1 MKNFYI
7 TTPIYYVNG
16 DPHIGT
22 AYTTI
27 AADVM
32 ARYRKSMGDNVYF
45 LTGTDEHGQKVEQA
59 AKDRGLTPQE
69 WVDSMEVR
77 FREMWSLLDIEYTDY
92 IRTTEERHKKAV
104 AKILKTVNEKGDI
117 YKGDYEGKYCIS
129 CETFYPENQ
138 LNGGD
143 SCPDCGKNLSLVK
156 EESYFFKMSKYA
168 DALLK
173 HIDENP
179 DFILPRSRRNEVIA
193 FIKQGLQDLSMS
205 RNTFSWGIPI
215 DFARDILLMCGSM
228 P

>member
-92 IRTTEERHKKAV
+92 IRTTEDRHKKAV

-138 LNGGD
+138 LNGED

-156 EESYFFKMSKYA
+156 EESYF
-168 DALLK
+168 LK
-173 HIDENP
+173 C
-179 DFILPRSRRNEVIA
+179 
-193 FIKQGLQDLSMS
+193 LSMPMH
-205 RNTFSWGIPI
+205 F
-215 DFARDILLMCGSM
+215 
-228 P
+228 

>member
-92 IRTTEERHKKAV
+92 IRTTEDRHKKAV

-138 LNGGD
+138 LNGED